1 MEPLQP
7 HQSRWYRRTDPQGRA
22 LLALLL
28 PLAGVY
34 LCQLVTLQEPAAAWA
49 WMGSHAGAAGYTYL
63 VLLLAQLLVTT
74 LTDSLLCGQLLTLL
88 PCLLLSVA
96 SHLKQA
102 VQVAGFLRPGME
114 LGEGTWG
121 GIALA
126 ALLFL
131 AAFVWSRPARPLDG
145 RRRLGVL
152 GLLAALLAWVMLSP
166 ASAVLLAGEEGESQS
181 MRNDRLG
188 LLAGLYS
195 AARES
200 AMAEPDSYSEDGMN
214 RILLQLRAEAEQSA
228 EPAVK
233 PNVVLVVSESFFDP
247 TRLPGVS
254 FSADPVPNF
263 HTLAEAF
270 PSGVFLSNTYA
281 GGTGNVE
288 MELFTGIPSAFLGAG
303 ESLTGL
309 GDTSAYRRVPSLA
322 RVFGAAGYETLF
334 VHSYNDELYDR
345 ARNIPALG
353 FDQIIYQ
360 DDFLVDKTYAGGYVS
375 DDTLADEL
383 IARFEA
389 KGDGPVFL
397 YGLTMENHQPYFGGK
412 FNTPAPVASS
422 SDNLSGEEAGVL
434 DALVHGLTDA
444 DAALPG
450 GSSAGTVTR
459 RGRYALY
466 PPGLCVLGGYRKLER
481 GGAQADAQHRLP
493 GVEQLWGGTGGAG
506 GGELYR
512 PGDVSAEVGGAAQAP
527 VFPVGVHR
535 YGGDDP
541 LPGAAFRS
549 RRRHPLPH
557 ASRELRTP
565 GGGVAQHRL

>member
-1 MEPLQP
+1 M
-7 HQSRWYRRTDPQGRA
+7 
-22 LLALLL
+22 
-28 PLAGVY
+28 AG
-34 LCQLVTLQEPAAAWA
+34 Q
-49 WMGSHAGAAGYTYL
+49 AG
-63 VLLLAQLLVTT
+63 
-74 LTDSLLCGQLLTLL
+74 
-88 PCLLLSVA
+88 
-96 SHLKQA
+96 
-102 VQVAGFLRPGME
+102 QVAGFLRPGME

-152 GLLAALLAWVMLSP
+152 GLLAALLAWVLLSP
-166 ASAVLLAGEEGESQS
+166 ASAVLLAGERGRASPCATT
-181 MRNDRLG
+181 G
-188 LLAGLYS
+188 WAFWPGFYS

-288 MELFTGIPSAFLGAG
+288 MELFTGIPSAFLGRGVPHRPGRYVGLPPCAFAG
-303 ESLTGL
+303 PGIR
-309 GDTSAYRRVPSLA
+309 G
-322 RVFGAAGYETLF
+322 AGYETLF

-412 FNTPAPVASS
+412 FNTPAPVAASA
-422 SDNLSGEEAGVL
+422 DNLSGEEAGVL
-434 DALVHGLTDA
+434 DALGSRPDRRGRRPGQADRLLRPGRGAHYPGLS
-444 DAALPG
+444 G
-450 GSSAGTVTR
+450 GSSAGTVTG

-466 PPGLCVLGGYRKLER
+466 PPRLCVLGGYRKLGR

-512 PGDVSAEVGGAAQAP
+512 PGDVSAGVGGAAQAP
-527 VFPVGVHR
+527 VFPVGVRR